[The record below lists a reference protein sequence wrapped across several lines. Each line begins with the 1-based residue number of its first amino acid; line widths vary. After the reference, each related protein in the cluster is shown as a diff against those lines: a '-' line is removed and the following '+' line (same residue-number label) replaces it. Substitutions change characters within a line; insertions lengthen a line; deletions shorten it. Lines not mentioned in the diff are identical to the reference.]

1 MALISRS
8 GRIYPKE
15 VWNKAW
21 MQYALSQDPLN
32 LNAYSSSRHPL
43 IKPESIFEDGQGNL
57 RGSVSMC
64 LPSACGKTT
73 VSPIGISK

>member
-1 MALISRS
+1 MTLISRN

-32 LNAYSSSRHPL
+32 LNTSSSSRHPL

-57 RGSVSMC
+57 RGSVSMR

-73 VSPIGISK
+73 VPPIGISK

>member
-1 MALISRS
+1 MVLSSRS

-32 LNAYSSSRHPL
+32 LNAPSSSKHPL

-57 RGSVSMC
+57 RGSVSMR

-73 VSPIGISK
+73 VHQLE

>member
-1 MALISRS
+1 MTLIFRN
-8 GRIYPKE
+8 GRIYSKE
-15 VWNKAW
+15 AWNKAYLH
-21 MQYALSQDPLN
+21 YAISQGPLN
-32 LNAYSSSRHPL
+32 LTVSSSSRHPL

-73 VSPIGISK
+73 VSPIGISE

>member
-1 MALISRS
+1 MVLSSRS

-32 LNAYSSSRHPL
+32 LNTSSSSRHPL

-57 RGSVSMC
+57 RGSVSMR

-73 VSPIGISK
+73 VHQLE